1 MSCQNHKNDAF
12 ASISKHYITKGV
24 AELLPMDLILMM
36 LILID
41 SMDAEERDY
50 LQIFKLRNM
59 KEYVEIIHEQEV
71 PEYTDTVKYFCDE
84 VQFDKLRIFVIAE
97 EDFCTV
103 LLSTE
108 Y

>member
-1 MSCQNHKNDAF
+1 MSEQKYKNDAF
-12 ASISKHYITKGV
+12 AGVSKHYITKGV
-24 AELLPMDLILMM
+24 AELLPMDLILML

-41 SMDAEERDY
+41 SMDVQERDY
-50 LQIFKLRNM
+50 LQVFKLRNM
-59 KEYVEIIHEQEV
+59 HNHIEIIHEQEV

-84 VQFDKLRIFVIAE
+84 VKFDKLRIFVIAE
-97 EDFCTV
+97 ADFCTV